1 MLDDRAYMRGP
12 DWRPEAPQGGV
23 SWCLKLI
30 IINVIC
36 FVLQHT
42 IDEFGDGLRL
52 GSHDLKQLDVWQ
64 LLTFQFLHG
73 GLLHLIINCAMIWF
87 VGRQI
92 EETLGK
98 AKFLSL
104 YLIAGVFGG
113 LLHCAL
119 TWFGVLPDAQL
130 VNLISRDSI
139 SIYQGVIPDSL
150 PSSFKEGS
158 NIIIPIKVVGA
169 SAGIFGLMA
178 AFAMMYW
185 NRELTLL
192 IMFIL
197 PVRMKA
203 KFILIALAVIGVLGI
218 ISSDS
223 GIAHGA
229 HLGGMTWGV
238 LYILLFVQGG
248 TMSGAPPLWSRIREW
263 RSSGRSRRRKVVT
276 MDGGARTHSKGDRS
290 INYPEEDLIKEKIDP
305 ILDKISEKG
314 LDSLTEEEREILEE
328 ARKKMM
334 R

>member
-1 MLDDRAYMRGP
+1 MLDDRPYMREP
-12 DWRPEAPQGGV
+12 DWRPETAQGGV

-30 IINVIC
+30 IINIG
-36 FVLQHT
+36 FFILQHT
-42 IDEFGDGLRL
+42 VDWFENSLALYPARL
-52 GSHDLKQLDVWQ
+52 AQGHVWE

-73 GLLHLIINCAMIWF
+73 DLFHILINCAMIWF
-87 VGRQI
+87 IGRQI
-92 EETLGK
+92 EESLGK
-98 AKFLSL
+98 IKFLSI

-113 LLHCAL
+113 LLQCILA
-119 TWFGVLPDAQL
+119 WAENNPD
-130 VNLISRDSI
+130 V
-139 SIYQGVIPDSL
+139 G
-150 PSSFKEGS
+150 
-158 NIIIPIKVVGA
+158 VVGA

-192 IMFIL
+192 VMFIL

-218 ISSDS
+218 ISNQS

-229 HLGGMTWGV
+229 HLGGMIWGV

-248 TMSGAPPLWSRIREW
+248 TLSGAPPLWNRVRDGKSLGKSVRRE
-263 RSSGRSRRRKVVT
+263 GET
-276 MDGGARTHSKGDRS
+276 IDGGAYSEGNEP
-290 INYPEEDLIKEKIDP
+290 INDPEEDLMKDKIDP
-305 ILDKISEKG
+305 ILDKISAHG
-314 LDSLTEEEREILEE
+314 FGSLSDEERDILEK

>member
-1 MLDDRAYMRGP
+1 MLDDRPYMREP
-12 DWRPEAPQGGV
+12 DWRPETAQGGV

-30 IINVIC
+30 IINIG
-36 FVLQHT
+36 FFILQHT
-42 IDEFGDGLRL
+42 VDWFENSLALYPARL
-52 GSHDLKQLDVWQ
+52 AQGHVWE

-73 GLLHLIINCAMIWF
+73 DLFHILINCAMIWF
-87 VGRQI
+87 IGRQI
-92 EETLGK
+92 EESLGK
-98 AKFLSL
+98 IKFLSI

-113 LLHCAL
+113 LLQCILA
-119 TWFGVLPDAQL
+119 WAENNPD
-130 VNLISRDSI
+130 V
-139 SIYQGVIPDSL
+139 G
-150 PSSFKEGS
+150 
-158 NIIIPIKVVGA
+158 VVGA

-218 ISSDS
+218 ISNQS

-229 HLGGMTWGV
+229 HLGGMIWGV

-248 TMSGAPPLWSRIREW
+248 TLSGAPPLWNRVRDGKSVRRE
-263 RSSGRSRRRKVVT
+263 VET
-276 MDGGARTHSKGDRS
+276 IDGGAYSKGNGP
-290 INYPEEDLIKEKIDP
+290 INDPEEDLMKDKIDP
-305 ILDKISEKG
+305 ILDKISAHG
-314 LDSLTEEEREILEE
+314 FGSLSDEERDILEK

>member
-1 MLDDRAYMRGP
+1 MLYHDQLA
-12 DWRPEAPQGGV
+12 QG
-23 SWCLKLI
+23 K
-30 IINVIC
+30 
-36 FVLQHT
+36 
-42 IDEFGDGLRL
+42 
-52 GSHDLKQLDVWQ
+52 VWQ

-73 GLLHLIINCAMIWF
+73 GLFHLLINCAMIWF
-87 VGRQI
+87 IGRQI
-92 EETLGK
+92 EESLGK
-98 AKFLSL
+98 VKFMSL

-113 LLHCAL
+113 LIQCSLAWANVDSAL
-119 TWFGVLPDAQL
+119 DPLGRA
-130 VNLISRDSI
+130 I
-139 SIYQGVIPDSL
+139 G
-150 PSSFKEGS
+150 
-158 NIIIPIKVVGA
+158 VVGA

-218 ISSDS
+218 ISKDS

-229 HLGGMTWGV
+229 HLGGMIWGV

-248 TMSGAPPLWSRIREW
+248 TMSGAPPLWNRVRE
-263 RSSGRSRRRKVVT
+263 RKTSGKSVRRKVET
-276 MDGGARTHSKGDRS
+276 MDGGASAYSKSNGS
-290 INYPEEDLIKEKIDP
+290 INDPEEDLMKDKIDP
-305 ILDKISEKG
+305 ILDKISAHG
-314 LDSLTEEEREILEE
+314 FGSLSDEERDILEK

>member
-1 MLDDRAYMRGP
+1 MLDDRPYMREP
-12 DWRPEAPQGGV
+12 DWRPETAQGGV
-23 SWCLKLI
+23 SWCLMLI
-30 IINVIC
+30 IINIVF
-36 FVLQHT
+36 FVLQQREGFE
-42 IDEFGDGLRL
+42 DNLVL
-52 GSHDLKQLDVWQ
+52 YHDQLAQGKVWQ

-73 GLLHLIINCAMIWF
+73 GLFHLLINCAMIWF
-87 VGRQI
+87 IGRQI
-92 EETLGK
+92 EESLGR

-113 LLHCAL
+113 LIQCMLAWAGINEVVKMVDGE
-119 TWFGVLPDAQL
+119 TVKVVVG
-130 VNLISRDSI
+130 
-139 SIYQGVIPDSL
+139 
-150 PSSFKEGS
+150 
-158 NIIIPIKVVGA
+158 VVGA

-218 ISSDS
+218 ISNDS

-229 HLGGMTWGV
+229 HLGGMIWGV

-248 TMSGAPPLWSRIREW
+248 TMSGAPPLWNRIRE
-263 RSSGRSRRRKVVT
+263 RQSSGKSRHREVVT
-276 MDGGARTHSKGDRS
+276 TDGGVRAYSKGDLS
-290 INYPEEDLIKEKIDP
+290 TNYPEEDLIKEKIDP
-305 ILDKISEKG
+305 ILDKISEEG
-314 LDSLTEEEREILEE
+314 LDSLTDEEREILEKVRE
-328 ARKKMM
+328 RMM